1 MNPGWRL
8 SGIDEY
14 QALLYSVLIV
24 GLEIL
29 DFGRDTCDLLN
40 KWHKS
45 HLENS
50 NSKIDQIVTH
60 DFGTISC
67 EANASV

>member
-14 QALLYSVLIV
+14 QALLFSVLKV

-40 KWHKS
+40 KWHN
-45 HLENS
+45 L
-50 NSKIDQIVTH
+50 I
-60 DFGTISC
+60 
-67 EANASV
+67 